1 MVMEKESK
9 SLPEY
14 ETPSMVTYQ
23 AEDILEEI
31 LAIAHCSG
39 EAGDREKPPGLYR
52 IP

>member
-9 SLPEY
+9 TLPEY

-39 EAGDREKPPGLYR
+39 EAGDNFNVNPKKF
-52 IP
+52 